1 MPVVVDELQ
10 KLPADMTRAEGI
22 VGKSLTL
29 DEGREG
35 AALPLLL
42 SPRDSQFFILNCSC
56 SDVQC
61 FIVKP
66 VMNLP
71 PNYKDKPVP
80 EQILK

>member
-1 MPVVVDELQ
+1 MPVIGDELVRFEE
-10 KLPADMTRAEGI
+10 KHLTRAQGI
-22 VGKSLTL
+22 EEKS
-29 DEGREG
+29 DSGNRKG
-35 AALPLLL
+35 FSLPLLF
-42 SPRDSQFFILNCSC
+42 SQKGSWLFILNQSC

-71 PNYKDKPVP
+71 PHYKDKPVP

>member
-1 MPVVVDELQ
+1 MLLFSDIL
-10 KLPADMTRAEGI
+10 EGVSYI
-22 VGKSLTL
+22 QCGMNSCTNFHFPLRICIHPEYNVLFLTKSLL
-29 DEGREG
+29 
-35 AALPLLL
+35 
-42 SPRDSQFFILNCSC
+42 FHILNGLN